1 MIQGTTYYKIT
12 LEEAIDAYK
21 DENSIVFGALTLY
34 GWEAIDVHRYLI
46 GSDIVDDVLYLCV
59 TDGIDIEIDDDWSE
73 TGLIDPEE
81 ALAAVGPEVL
91 QNYIEPATSEVIL
104 KHLTPYDLA
113 DNIDLDEIALRL
125 LEDGYTF
132 NTIVSAATD
141 AQLIEI

>member
-21 DENSIVFGALTLY
+21 YENSIVFGALTLY

-91 QNYIEPATSEVIL
+91 QNYIEPATPEVIL
-104 KHLTPYDLA
+104 KHLSPYDLA

-125 LEDGYTF
+125 LKDGYTF
-132 NTIVSAATD
+132 TTIVTAAAD

>member
-1 MIQGTTYYKIT
+1 MAGTIYYQIT
-12 LEEAIDAYK
+12 LDAVSDAYSEANCIVFEAI
-21 DENSIVFGALTLY
+21 NLY
-34 GWEAIDVHRYLI
+34 GWSAFDIGRYLI

-91 QNYIEPATSEVIL
+91 QNYIEPATPEVIL

>member
-1 MIQGTTYYKIT
+1 MIQGTTYYKST

-46 GSDIVDDVLYLCV
+46 GSDIVDDVLYLSV
-59 TDGIDIEIDDDWSE
+59 TDGIEIEADGE
-73 TGLIDPEE
+73 LLDPEE
-81 ALAAVGPEVL
+81 AMAAVGPDYL
-91 QNYIEPATSEVIL
+91 QAYIESATPEIIL

-113 DNIDLDEIALRL
+113 DDIDIDEIVLYL
-125 LEDGYTF
+125 LEAGYAF
-132 NTIVSAATD
+132 YDIVKDAAD